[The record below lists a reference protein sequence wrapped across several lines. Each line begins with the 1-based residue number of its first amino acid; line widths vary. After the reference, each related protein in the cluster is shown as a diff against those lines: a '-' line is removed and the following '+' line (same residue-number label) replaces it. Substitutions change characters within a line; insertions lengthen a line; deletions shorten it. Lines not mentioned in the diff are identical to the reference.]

1 MFRQLDLD
9 CIETIFCEKGYLINL
24 FQTPHNY
31 RDTFPECSKISHF
44 FQQFA
49 NFRWIHKQWTSAK
62 FWNIFIWT
70 FVDFPLNFTAIRG
83 LQRLIEFCWFSVEI
97 PEHFDLQF
105 LKKKKTLIKNKN
117 KPARSARSSASKLP
131 QFIIL
136 GAQREVTATSARCR
150 GIYHAEDVRVRPGE
164 LHRSYLGSKYEIQ
177 SKWRMRNNA
186 HAVVMLFSRK

>member
-97 PEHFDLQF
+97 PEHFDLHFEF
-105 LKKKKTLIKNKN
+105 LKKRKLSSKTKTNRRAAQEALHQNFLNSSFSVLNEKLRPPP
-117 KPARSARSSASKLP
+117 PAAAGSTTRRMYASAPASCTVLTWGRNMESSRS
-131 QFIIL
+131 
-136 GAQREVTATSARCR
+136 
-150 GIYHAEDVRVRPGE
+150 
-164 LHRSYLGSKYEIQ
+164 
-177 SKWRMRNNA
+177 
-186 HAVVMLFSRK
+186 